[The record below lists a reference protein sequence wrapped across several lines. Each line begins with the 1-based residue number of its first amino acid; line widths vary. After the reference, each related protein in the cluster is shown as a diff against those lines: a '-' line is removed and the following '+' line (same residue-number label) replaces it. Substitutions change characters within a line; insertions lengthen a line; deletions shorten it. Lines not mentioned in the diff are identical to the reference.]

1 MTPCGVGAPS
11 RCKISLRAPQHCRN
25 AALHASHRLLSE
37 VPLALPNSAHLQA
50 LGGDACCRDRA
61 EPPTGSQEHG
71 FPRATQ
77 LSELP
82 QASRCAHLQALGGG
96 ASGLG
101 GGRGARLGIGGAV
114 AERPLGG
121 GPGGGLRIGR
131 SAPRLQLPQQRRC
144 RLRQPLRQLLE
155 LRGIRVSQEN
165 RPCRSNENCGF
176 WAVQP

>member
-1 MTPCGVGAPS
+1 MTPCGAGAPS
-11 RCKISLRAPQHCRN
+11 RCTYSLMAPQHRRN
-25 AALHASHRLLSE
+25 AALHASHQLLSK

-50 LGGDACCRDRA
+50 LGGDARCRDRT
-61 EPPTGSQEHG
+61 EPPRGSQEHG
-71 FPRATQ
+71 FPLATQ
-77 LSELP
+77 LSEFR

-101 GGRGARLGIGGAV
+101 GGRGARLGVGGAV

-155 LRGIRVSQEN
+155 LCGIRVSQEI
-165 RPCRSNENCGF
+165 RPCRSNEYCGV
-176 WAVQP
+176 WAIRP